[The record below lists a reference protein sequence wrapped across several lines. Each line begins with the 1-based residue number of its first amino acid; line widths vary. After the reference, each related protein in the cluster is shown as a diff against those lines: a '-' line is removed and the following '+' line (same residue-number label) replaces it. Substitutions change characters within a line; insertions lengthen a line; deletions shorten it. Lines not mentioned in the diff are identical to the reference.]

1 MIHEKRT
8 LLYIQTKCNLRDV
21 TSSIDSTIC
30 DVHFALSGSSLITLL
45 HSGIE
50 MIQAKKTNAPR
61 VICARGL
68 NNDNSKD
75 SWLIAVRY
83 YVTKGQKGTDRKTC
97 GYATESEAI
106 ADSARFR
113 HFLESSSRKHRPQWK
128 QSTDATDG
136 IQSLPVYSRIDC
148 RNSIGVLSATE
159 LVLRRVLAHLNWRRN
174 STKPAASQQP

>member
-1 MIHEKRT
+1 MIHERRK
-8 LLYIQTKCNLRDV
+8 LLYIQTKCDLRDV

-83 YVTKGQKGTDRKTC
+83 YVTKGQKGTDRITF
-97 GYATESEAI
+97 GYATESEAVWLPYI
-106 ADSARFR
+106 NGITKTDSARFR
-113 HFLESSSRKHRPQWK
+113 HYLESSSRKHRPQW
-128 QSTDATDG
+128 
-136 IQSLPVYSRIDC
+136 
-148 RNSIGVLSATE
+148 
-159 LVLRRVLAHLNWRRN
+159 
-174 STKPAASQQP
+174 